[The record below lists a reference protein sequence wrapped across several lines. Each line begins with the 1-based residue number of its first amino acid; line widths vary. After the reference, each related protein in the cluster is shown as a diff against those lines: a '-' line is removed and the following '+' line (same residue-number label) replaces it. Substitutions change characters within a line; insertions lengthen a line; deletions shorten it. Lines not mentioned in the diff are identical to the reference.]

1 MRKLRPLFVV
11 LLVVLFF
18 SNNVTAST
26 VRTFDITYNVDNV
39 SARSMLSI
47 INEWRQS
54 GDVWCWNS
62 TNTEK
67 VQYGKLPAYTYDY
80 NLEQI
85 ALQRAYEVAVSFDHT
100 RPDGSDTWSCTY
112 NGTRSWGEC
121 IAAGSSTPEAAF
133 EQWKEENDSYSG
145 QGHRR
150 LMASSRYT
158 SIGIAHVEYCGRHF
172 WVQEYGDVN
181 SGAPATPALKGSVT
195 GTVRLDVS
203 NATFS
208 ILPENTFSY
217 MDLYSS
223 RQLPSVIGS
232 YKTSDTWGSNGVT
245 IPESELSDVT
255 WTSSDTS
262 VLSIKNNTVKAVGAG
277 SSTLTVSAVYEGV
290 KYTKTMTVN
299 VSKVSL
305 YYTDYSAPTSYY
317 DLNGAKPK
325 PVIKYNGTKLT
336 EGKDFTITKYSNNT
350 FIGTY
355 AYITVE
361 GIGNFSGTIYIDYEI
376 VKCDINSCSLS
387 GISSATYTGNA
398 ITPNVTLTQNG
409 TALTKGTHYTV
420 SYSNNINAG
429 TGKITITGTGNYFT
443 GTRTASFTINRK
455 SLSNAT
461 VSTIGTQAYTGSAVT
476 PQVTVKDGDMTL
488 VKGTDYTVTY
498 SNNTNVGTATVTIT
512 GKGNYSEKQT
522 ITFSIVKKLV
532 ITDHPTDY
540 SGLIGSTATFSVKA
554 LGTGLTYQW
563 QYYSGGT
570 WFNFGT
576 NRPTVSITVSNSHNG
591 MKYRCIVK
599 DSSGKSV
606 TSNVAAVHITN
617 PLLSITT
624 QPKDY
629 SGKIGSTATFTI
641 VAQGTGL
648 TYQWQYYSGGKWINF
663 GSNKPAASIT
673 VSNSHNGM
681 KYRCVVKDSSGKSV
695 TSNSATVHITN
706 PLLSITSNPKDYS
719 GKIGSTATFTVA
731 AQGTGLSYQW
741 QYYSGGAWK
750 NFGSNRPTASITVSN
765 SHNGM
770 KYRCIVK
777 DSSGKSVTSNA
788 ATIHITNPLLSITTQ
803 PKNYTGAV
811 GSRATFSVVAQGT
824 GLTYQWQYY
833 SGGTWKNFGSNDS
846 TVSLKVSSV
855 HNGMKYRCIVKDSSG
870 KSVTSTVVTI
880 KVN

>member
-11 LLVVLFF
+11 FLVVLFF

-26 VRTFDITYNVDNV
+26 VRSFDITYIVDNV
-39 SARSMLSI
+39 SARSMLST

-181 SGAPATPALKGSVT
+181 SGAPATSALKGSVT

-208 ILPENTFSY
+208 IFPDNTFSY

-223 RQLPSVIGS
+223 RQLPSVNGS
-232 YKTSDTWGSNGVT
+232 YKTSDTWGTNGIV

-317 DLNGAKPK
+317 DFNGAKPK

-387 GISSATYTGNA
+387 GISSAAYTGNA

-443 GTRTASFTINRK
+443 GTRTATFTINRK

-476 PQVTVKDGDMTL
+476 PQVTVKDGDKTL

-512 GKGNYSEKQT
+512 GKGNYSGSVQT
-522 ITFSIVKKLV
+522 TFGIANKIVISSQPSDYTGVVGGTATFKAVAQGAGLKYQWQTYSNGNWINSSLSGYNTATLSVPITTARNGYKFRCV
-532 ITDHPTDY
+532 ITDFTKK
-540 SGLIGSTATFSVKA
+540 TATTNTVTLHA
-554 LGTGLTYQW
+554 LTPVSITSHPKDYTGVVGSNATFKVTAKGTGLKYQW
-563 QYYSGGT
+563 QTYSNGT
-570 WFNFGT
+570 WKNSSLPGYNT
-576 NRPTVSITVSNSHNG
+576 ASLSVSVTSSRNG
-591 MKYRCIVK
+591 YKFRCIVTDAAK
-599 DSSGKSV
+599 NTV
-606 TSNVAAVHITN
+606 TSNTVTLKVIV
-617 PLLSITT
+617 P
-624 QPKDY
+624 
-629 SGKIGSTATFTI
+629 AT
-641 VAQGTGL
+641 
-648 TYQWQYYSGGKWINF
+648 
-663 GSNKPAASIT
+663 
-673 VSNSHNGM
+673 
-681 KYRCVVKDSSGKSV
+681 
-695 TSNSATVHITN
+695 
-706 PLLSITSNPKDYS
+706 
-719 GKIGSTATFTVA
+719 
-731 AQGTGLSYQW
+731 
-741 QYYSGGAWK
+741 
-750 NFGSNRPTASITVSN
+750 
-765 SHNGM
+765 
-770 KYRCIVK
+770 
-777 DSSGKSVTSNA
+777 
-788 ATIHITNPLLSITTQ
+788 LSITTQ
-803 PKNYTGAV
+803 PKNYSGRV
-811 GSRATFSVVAQGT
+811 GTTASFKVAAQGT
-824 GLTYQWQYY
+824 DLKYQWQTY
-833 SGGTWKNFGSNDS
+833 KNGKWVNSSLPGYNTS
-846 TVSLKVSSV
+846 TLSV
-855 HNGMKYRCIVKDSSG
+855 PVIASRNGYNFRCVITDAYNKT
-870 KSVTSTVVTI
+870 VTSDKAVLRVAP
-880 KVN
+880 